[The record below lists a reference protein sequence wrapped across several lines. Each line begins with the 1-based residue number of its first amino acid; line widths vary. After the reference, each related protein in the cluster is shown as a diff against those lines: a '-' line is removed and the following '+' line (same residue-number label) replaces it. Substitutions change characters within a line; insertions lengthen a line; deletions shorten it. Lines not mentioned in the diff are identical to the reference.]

1 MKRNDIDL
9 DVYNI
14 IKGTPEEDVVFY
26 FRAGPSDADDFL
38 YAKGVISLLGKALA
52 NMMEQNEDLVSVIN
66 EAVKIYME

>member
-14 IKGTPEEDVVFY
+14 IKDTPEEDAVFY

-38 YAKGVISLLGKALA
+38 YAKGVISLMGEALA
-52 NMMEQNEDLVSVIN
+52 NMMDQNEDLVAVVH